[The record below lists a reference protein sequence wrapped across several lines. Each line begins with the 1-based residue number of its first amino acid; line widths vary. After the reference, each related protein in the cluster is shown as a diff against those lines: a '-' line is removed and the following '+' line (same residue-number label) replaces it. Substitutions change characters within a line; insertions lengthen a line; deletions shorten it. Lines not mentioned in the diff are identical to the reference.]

1 VTGKLFIISAPS
13 GAGKTSLSQAL
24 IANAA
29 NVKMSISHTTRQRRS
44 GEVNGVDYFFIS
56 LPEFL
61 RMTEE
66 GIFLEHAEV
75 YGNYYGTSRNAVE
88 DMLGQGINVLLDID
102 WQGARL
108 VREQMSEAVSISILP
123 PSIQELER
131 RLRSRGSDSEDV
143 IQSRMRQAYEEMRHS
158 DEADFQVLND
168 DFNQALND
176 LTLILNLAALQRGFS
191 LI

>member
-1 VTGKLFIISAPS
+1 
-13 GAGKTSLSQAL
+13 
-24 IANAA
+24 
-29 NVKMSISHTTRQRRS
+29 MSISHTTRQRRS

-61 RMTEE
+61 SMTEE

-176 LTLILNLAALQRGFS
+176 LTLILSGESDKLRPLAVDLVALLTETQDHK
-191 LI
+191 